1 MTTFATTLLL
11 GLDRAGR
18 NHLSVLNRN
27 WSIKPK
33 DKLALT
39 FRLSR
44 GGYVDQAAVGMAS
57 DGKRGFVTTFE
68 MRLGFL
74 TAASAFSAFA
84 WISAAPSTITITG
97 ATAGTELAAVAA
109 AWPSGFTPTTVSVDK
124 AGPGWVIDTKMVA

>member
-1 MTTFATTLLL
+1 MANDCTLKRTDNNTTCAVPIVLIAKADTDTGAKVFLSD
-11 GLDRAGR
+11 LDTYQIHRAAHG
-18 NHLSVLNRN
+18 
-27 WSIKPK
+27 
-33 DKLALT
+33 
-39 FRLSR
+39 
-44 GGYVDQAAVGMAS
+44 
-57 DGKRGFVTTFE
+57 VTTFE

-84 WISAAPSTITITG
+84 WISAAPSTIKITG